1 MSMRKVAASLLAA
14 AMILP
19 SAIMPATVKAA
30 ETEASRTYDSGV
42 IFQEMD
48 LIDLNKAPEF
58 NGVAKADEDAY
69 DVSLGPIETDIS
81 KDAPFVFGG
90 WYVSR
95 GEVKSG
101 DTKSEYYTD
110 ETMLCLYDT
119 NMGLDAENDTVLAK
133 WVPARVLSVK
143 AQNSNDTTSSTE
155 KTSTRVVSSVD
166 CKDYKSVGFDIII
179 DNDEKRKVETK
190 DMKNVYSSLIAGSST
205 KKSSEMFGNAS
216 KYFAVAR
223 MDNIPKSDFGT
234 KFFVKPYW
242 VTAQGLKVYGLPR
255 YSHVEDGIEGYI
267 NVPVNL
273 STTNEQAIAAGVV
286 SVKYD
291 TTKFTYVP
299 DKMEA
304 GRVFEE
310 MDANAAE
317 GTVKIVG
324 NVADITKNATNTDLF
339 VNLRFK
345 KVDNASVIGTTWF
358 SIDTASIDFC
368 NNEEVVQDVTVSDI
382 PY

>member
-30 ETEASRTYDSGV
+30 EAEASRTYDSGV
-42 IFQEMD
+42 IFQAME
-48 LIDLNKAPEF
+48 LVDLNETPKF
-58 NGVAKADEDAY
+58 NGVAMTNEDAY
-69 DVSLGPIETDIS
+69 DVSMEQITTDIS
-81 KDAPFVFGG
+81 EDAPFVFGG

-95 GEVKSG
+95 GEVKTG
-101 DTKSEYYTD
+101 DAKSEYYTD
-110 ETMLCLYDT
+110 DNMLCLYDASMT
-119 NMGLDAENDTVLAK
+119 LDPENDTVLAK

-143 AQNSNDTTSSTE
+143 AQNASNTTSSTE
-155 KTSTRVVSSVD
+155 STSTRIVSSVD
-166 CKDYKSVGFDIII
+166 CKDYKSVGFDIMI
-179 DNDEKRKVETK
+179 DNDDNRKIEAK
-190 DMKNVYSSLIAGSST
+190 DMKKVYSSLRAGEIS
-205 KKSSEMFGNAS
+205 KKPSEMFGGAS
-216 KYFAVAR
+216 KYFTVAR
-223 MDNIPKSDFGT
+223 VDNIPNADFGT

-267 NVPVNL
+267 NVPVIL
-273 STTNEQAIAAGVV
+273 SATDEQAIAAGVV

-291 TTKFTYVP
+291 TTKFTYASE
-299 DKMEA
+299 KMEV

-310 MDANAAE
+310 MEANDVG

-324 NVADITKNATNTDLF
+324 NVADITKNAMNTDLL

-345 KVDNASVIGTTWF
+345 KISDASATGSTWF
-358 SIDTASIDFC
+358 NIDTASIDFC
-368 NNEEVVQDVTVSDI
+368 NNEEVAQDIVVSDI